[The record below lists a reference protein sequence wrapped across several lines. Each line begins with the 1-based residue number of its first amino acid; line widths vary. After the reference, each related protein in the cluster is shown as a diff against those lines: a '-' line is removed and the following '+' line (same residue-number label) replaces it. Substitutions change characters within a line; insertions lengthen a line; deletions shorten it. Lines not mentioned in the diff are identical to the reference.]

1 MDAKPAN
8 SGLRADRGIAPPQ
21 PARLPV
27 GRGADALPVIGYRV
41 RGPGVVDGDAIG
53 VLDGAEERAEG
64 PWGGE
69 AAAHAGTPFRKLS
82 VLMPIYNERWTLP
95 AIVRRVLASP
105 VGLPI
110 ELVAVDDGST
120 DGSRELIYQLAQ
132 RDDRIKIVFHPVNRG
147 KGAAIRTA
155 IAHMT
160 GDVAVIQDADLEYDP
175 AEYPL
180 LLAPILAGDAD
191 AVFGSRFVGH
201 SRRVLFFW
209 HSLMNRGL
217 TFLANLLN
225 NLNLTDMETCYKMVR
240 ADVLKRLRLQ
250 SHTFTIEPEI
260 TCRLAQWGARIYEV
274 PISYRGRTYQEG
286 KKIRAIDGLKALGEM
301 VRCKFLDPQFTDHS
315 GYYTLAS
322 VARAQKY
329 NRWLLEQ
336 VQPFMGRRVLE
347 AGSGIGNLSGLL
359 LNHDRLVLVDYED
372 IYIDKL
378 RQRYGA
384 RENVRVDRADL
395 TNADDY
401 DRWQDE
407 RLDTIVCSNVLEHLG
422 PDVDVLRSFH
432 RTLTPGGHCILVVPA
447 GPWLYTP
454 MDRELGHYRRY
465 TPGELADKLAAAGFE
480 VAYQRTVSRLGTIG
494 WAVSGHVLRRRHLS
508 ARQMIWYDRLLPVAK
523 VLDYVLPVPGM
534 SLIMVGRKPAAA
546 AAQMDTAVP
555 RRVAA

>member
-1 MDAKPAN
+1 MDAKSKN
-8 SGLRADRGIAPPQ
+8 SAGGADRGIAPPKM
-21 PARLPV
+21 PRNV
-27 GRGADALPVIGYRV
+27 GRRASELPLVGYRV
-41 RGPGVVDGDAIG
+41 RGADIVDCDTIAAFADAAQGPGPSSDSGNV
-53 VLDGAEERAEG
+53 
-64 PWGGE
+64 
-69 AAAHAGTPFRKLS
+69 TPSVRPLRKLS
-82 VLMPIYNERWTLP
+82 VLMPIYNERWTL
-95 AIVRRVLASP
+95 ATIVRRVLASP
-105 VGLPI
+105 VELQI

-132 RDDRIKIVFHPVNRG
+132 EDERIKIVFHPTNRG

-217 TFLANLLN
+217 TCLANLLN

-240 ADVLKRLRLQ
+240 ADVLKRLRLK
-250 SHTFTIEPEI
+250 SHTFTLEPEI

-274 PISYRGRTYQEG
+274 PVSYRGRTYHEG
-286 KKIRAIDGLKALGEM
+286 KKIRAIDGLKALWEM
-301 VRCKFLDPQFTDHS
+301 FRCKFLDPQFTDHS

-329 NRWLLEQ
+329 NRWLLQQ
-336 VQPFMGRRVLE
+336 VEPFMGRRVLE
-347 AGSGIGNLSGLL
+347 AGSGIGNLSSLL
-359 LNHDRLVLVDYED
+359 LRHERLVLTDYEEL
-372 IYIDKL
+372 YIDKL

-384 RENVRVDRADL
+384 RDNVRVEQADL

-401 DRWQDE
+401 ELWQDE
-407 RLDTIVCSNVLEHLG
+407 RLDTIVCSNVLEHLE
-422 PDVDVLRSFH
+422 PDDEVLRSFQ
-432 RTLTPGGHCILVVPA
+432 RTLVPGGHCILVVPA

-454 MDRELGHYRRY
+454 LDRELGHYRRY
-465 TPGELADKLAAAGFE
+465 TPADLADKLTAAGFE
-480 VAYQRTVSRLGTIG
+480 VAYSRTVSRLGTIG
-494 WAVSGHVLRRRHLS
+494 WAVSGHLLRRRHLS
-508 ARQMIWYDRLLPVAK
+508 ARQMIWYDRLLPLAK

-534 SLIMVGRKPAAA
+534 SLIMVGRKPNVAANTAGPAMPRRAAA
-546 AAQMDTAVP
+546 
-555 RRVAA
+555 

>member
-1 MDAKPAN
+1 MDAQRP
-8 SGLRADRGIAPPQ
+8 SSIETGDRGISPPNSPRK
-21 PARLPV
+21 PASRP
-27 GRGADALPVIGYRV
+27 GDALPLVGYRV
-41 RGPGVVDGDAIG
+41 RGSGIVDCDAINALGDAAGI
-53 VLDGAEERAEG
+53 LAG
-64 PWGGE
+64 PSGGE
-69 AAAHAGTPFRKLS
+69 PASDPGRAVRKLS
-82 VLMPIYNERWTLP
+82 VLMPIHNERWTLP

-105 VGLPI
+105 VDLEI

-132 RDDRIKIVFHPVNRG
+132 QDERIKIVFHPTRRG
-147 KGAAIRTA
+147 KGAAVRTA

-175 AEYPL
+175 AEYPI

-191 AVFGSRFVGH
+191 AVYGSRFVGH

-209 HSLMNRGL
+209 HSLMNRCL

-240 ADVLKRLRLQ
+240 ADVLKRLRLRSQ
-250 SHTFTIEPEI
+250 TFTLEPEI

-286 KKIRAIDGLKALGEM
+286 KKIRAIDGLKALWEM
-301 VRCKFLDPQFTDHS
+301 FRCKVLDPQFTDHS

-336 VQPFMGRRVLE
+336 VAPFMGRRLLE
-347 AGSGIGNLSGLL
+347 AGSGIGNLSGLF
-359 LNHDRLVLVDYED
+359 LNHDRLVLVDHEE
-372 IYIDKL
+372 IYVDKL

-384 RENVRVDRADL
+384 RANVRVERADL
-395 TNADDY
+395 TNPDDY
-401 DRWQDE
+401 ERWQDE
-407 RLDTIVCSNVLEHLG
+407 RLDTVVCSNVLEHLEG
-422 PDVDVLRSFH
+422 DVDVLRSFE
-432 RTLTPGGHCILVVPA
+432 RTLVPGGHCILVVPA

-465 TPGELADKLAAAGFE
+465 TQEDLASKLEAAGFE
-480 VAYQRTVSRLGTIG
+480 VAYARTISRLGTIG
-494 WAVSGHVLRRRHLS
+494 WAISGHLLRRRHLS
-508 ARQMIWYDRLLPVAK
+508 ARQMIWYDRLLPLAK

-534 SLIMVGRKPAAA
+534 SLIMVGRKPARSAGATAPAMPRRAA
-546 AAQMDTAVP
+546 A
-555 RRVAA
+555 